1 MLKYQEYKTIL
12 ITHFCYIDDDSTTPF
27 KTSST
32 TTSVTTTVGSV
43 ISFFCNVM
51 FVHTWIKYSLASIV
65 CIILESF
72 NNEVI
77 LTSSSNHGS

>member
-12 ITHFCYIDDDSTTPF
+12 IAHFCYIDNDSTTPF

-43 ISFFCNVM
+43 ISFLQRHIRSYLN
-51 FVHTWIKYSLASIV
+51 KA
-65 CIILESF
+65 
-72 NNEVI
+72 
-77 LTSSSNHGS
+77 